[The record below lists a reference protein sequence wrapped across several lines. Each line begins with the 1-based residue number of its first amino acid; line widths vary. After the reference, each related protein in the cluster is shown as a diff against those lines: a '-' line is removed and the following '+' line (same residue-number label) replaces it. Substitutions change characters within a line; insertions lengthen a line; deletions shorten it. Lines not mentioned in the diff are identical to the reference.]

1 MPRQAD
7 RPLLLAVMFVH
18 VALTIFLNLAFRP
31 EWPWLNTLT
40 ANLIFLLVM
49 VGLLFWRGG
58 LRPADVGLVWG
69 RVPGGVGF
77 TLLVFGVSLLGFW
90 AVDEAL
96 AGVRVYGDWGRLEP
110 SRLTLALVAHLV
122 AVAPYEEITFRGFL
136 FVQLYLFFRARL
148 PSSAMLAA
156 LLGSQLFFAF
166 SHAPNRIWIGGDV
179 GADLS
184 FGIASLL
191 LSGIVYTLVYLFT
204 GNLFAVIGF
213 HALKNLPPL
222 ALESPEGTLWTL
234 TSGVLQTSA
243 LLLALIWWWRSR
255 ETSLFRRLRLA
266 NRAQDT
272 QTQDTQ
278 VQDTQ
283 AQDTGAGT
291 GGRRS

>member
-1 MPRQAD
+1 M
-7 RPLLLAVMFVH
+7 LVH

-40 ANLIFLLVM
+40 ANLIFLVTM
-49 VGLLFWRGG
+49 SALLFWRGG
-58 LRPADVGLVWG
+58 VRPADVGLVWE

-77 TLLVFGVSLLGFW
+77 TLLVFGTSLIGFGVLD
-90 AVDEAL
+90 AAL

-110 SRLTLALVAHLV
+110 SRLTLNLVAHLV

-136 FVQLYLFFRARL
+136 FVQFYLFFRARR
-148 PSSAMLAA
+148 PQTAMLAA
-156 LLGSQLFFAF
+156 LLGSQLFFAL
-166 SHAPNRIWIGGDV
+166 SHAPNRVWIGGDV

-184 FGIASLL
+184 FGFASLL
-191 LSGIVYTLVYLFT
+191 LSGIVYTLVYLLT

-243 LLLALIWWWRSR
+243 LLIALIWWWRSR
-255 ETSLFRRLRLA
+255 KTSLFRRLRLA
-266 NRAQDT
+266 SQADT
-272 QTQDTQ
+272 
-278 VQDTQ
+278 
-283 AQDTGAGT
+283 
-291 GGRRS
+291 